1 MGKVLIINIIR
12 FIVLIATQV
21 FLLKNIGYYNLSIP
35 YLYIL
40 FILLLPFEIPNFL
53 LFILAFFTGL
63 TIDVFYDTLG
73 LNAAACTVLAFVR
86 IVFINLTVQRDG
98 FDNEPDPSLG
108 LMGFRWFIFYAVIL
122 TFFHHLIL
130 FSFENFKFSELGYIL
145 VRVISS
151 TLFTV
156 LLMLI
161 TEFTF
166 FSKKT
171 RK

>member
-40 FILLLPFEIPNFL
+40 FILLLPFGIPNFL

-145 VRVISS
+145 IRVISS

-156 LLMLI
+156 LFMLI

-166 FSKKT
+166 FSKKV

>member
-122 TFFHHLIL
+122 TFFLSLIH
-130 FSFENFKFSELGYIL
+130 I
-145 VRVISS
+145 
-151 TLFTV
+151 
-156 LLMLI
+156 
-161 TEFTF
+161 
-166 FSKKT
+166 
-171 RK
+171 